1 MTFEQVRHFHRNPT
15 VIAAWQTRL
24 GPLLRGFTPGR
35 RRLLLALAALVI
47 VVRRSF
53 RAHDEASKWLGA
65 GHNVFGSI
73 VLALV
78 LFAFVGLC
86 YFAAKHF
93 TTWPAFARRRPQLA
107 LHSLF
112 WSLLVLLW
120 IGFPANPSLRAVV
133 AGCVLLLPFLLWRLG
148 YMLFSAQRGKME
160 GTRFTDHLFY
170 IWPAYGGSETPYGKG
185 HDYLSSNEAKDEQ
198 SLARSQLAGLK
209 LFGLAALCSAGRGLL
224 RALAYGDDN
233 AYGRV
238 LGGVTLNLPEISE
251 LIQKPSAYP
260 PWLAWPALYVD
271 LFQLVLGLGSKGH
284 VIIGWLRFFGFHV
297 FRNTYKPL
305 LAESIVEFWN
315 RYYYYFKEVLVNF
328 FFFPTFAR
336 YFKKHPRL
344 RLFAAVFMAAFVGNL
359 YYHLILHPALTEGR
373 FLDLWVIM
381 QSRLFYCFLLALGIY
396 VSMLREQ
403 RRVRDRSR
411 SLPRRAIAIFGVWT
425 FFGIIH
431 LWARGGAGSFTDR
444 LKAFFALI
452 GLN

>member
-1 MTFEQVRHFHRNPT
+1 LGVGHS
-15 VIAAWQTRL
+15 VI
-24 GPLLRGFTPGR
+24 
-35 RRLLLALAALVI
+35 
-47 VVRRSF
+47 
-53 RAHDEASKWLGA
+53 
-65 GHNVFGSI
+65 GSI

-93 TTWPAFARRRPQLA
+93 TTWPAFARRRPQLT

-120 IGFPANPSLRAVV
+120 IGFPANLPFRAVV
-133 AGCVLLLPFLLWRLG
+133 AGCVILLPFLLWRLG

-209 LFGLAALCSAGRGLL
+209 LFVLAALCSVARGLL

-233 AYGRV
+233 AYGRA
-238 LGGVTLNLPEISE
+238 LGGVTLNLPEISD
-251 LIQKPSAYP
+251 LIQNPSAYR

-284 VIIGWLRFFGFHV
+284 VIIGWLRLFGFHV

-328 FFFPTFAR
+328 FFFPTFTR
-336 YFKKHPRL
+336 YFKKQPRL
-344 RLFAAVFMAAFVGNL
+344 RMFAAVFMAAFVGNL
-359 YYHLILHPALTEGR
+359 YYHLILHSALVEGR
-373 FLDLWVIM
+373 FLDLWGIM
-381 QSRLFYCFLLALGIY
+381 QSRFFYCFLLALGIY

-403 RRVRDRSR
+403 RRGRDRPR

-431 LWARGGAGSFTDR
+431 LWARGGTGSFTDR
-444 LKAFFALI
+444 LKAFAALFCI
-452 GLN
+452 SSQPL